1 MYMNQQRQGAAAEQQ
16 RSQNI
21 NSQNLNAANGQNS
34 NF

>member
-21 NSQNLNAANGQNS
+21 NSQNVNPAPSNGQN
-34 NF
+34 

>member
-1 MYMNQQRQGAAAEQQ
+1 MNQQRQGAAAEQQ

-21 NSQNLNAANGQNS
+21 NSQNLNVPTNGQNT